1 MIKGKTLDLLDCL
14 IEIKNSLVTANTRI
28 IVGAGR
34 EISFGEV
41 IKMFDLYLNRMV
53 AKSGTRQVDR

>member
-1 MIKGKTLDLLDCL
+1 MMLDLIDCL

-34 EISFGEV
+34 EISFDEV

-53 AKSGTRQVDR
+53 AKSGTR

>member
-1 MIKGKTLDLLDCL
+1 MLDLLDCL

-34 EISFGEV
+34 EISFDEV
-41 IKMFDLYLNRMV
+41 IKMFDLYLNRV
-53 AKSGTRQVDR
+53 AKSGTP

>member
-1 MIKGKTLDLLDCL
+1 MLDLIDCL

-34 EISFGEV
+34 KISFDEV

-53 AKSGTRQVDR
+53 AKSGTR